1 MVAKV
6 ISILNEKGGVGK
18 TTISLHLS
26 RILSKVNDWKVLSID
41 NDPQGNLTGS
51 LLSGQTLNP
60 NSNIFNLYDKKEGDE
75 DVVPMQ
81 IDKNLKLIGS
91 DSTLSSKLSSSD
103 IDLIY
108 KMYDALEKFKND
120 YDFII
125 IDCLPSFGQLNMSAL
140 MASDYVIIP
149 VTPDDYAVTGL
160 NSLIKKISKV
170 QELKKRAGGSIEI
183 LGILLNM
190 VEGRKTI
197 IQTQFIEELNNKY
210 KGHIFENILY
220 KSSKYSEA
228 SLMKKSIVEYDIKV
242 VGKSFLKFVKEALM
256 RIQSGN
262 KNKIN
267 NQNNVA

>member
-1 MVAKV
+1 MAAKV

-18 TTISLHLS
+18 TTVSLHLS
-26 RILSKVNDWKVLSID
+26 RILSKVNNWKVLSID

-51 LLSGQTLNP
+51 LLSGQTLNS
-60 NSNIFNLYDKKEGDE
+60 NANIFNLYDKGEGDA
-75 DVVPMQ
+75 DVEPMD
-81 IDKNLKLIGS
+81 IDKNLRLIGA

-108 KMYDALEKFKND
+108 KVYDALEKFKND

-160 NSLIKKISKV
+160 NSLIKKIAKV
-170 QELKKRAGGSIEI
+170 QELKKRAGGNIEI

-197 IQTQFIEELNNKY
+197 IQTQFIEELSHKY
-210 KGHIFENILY
+210 KDLIFESMLY

-228 SLMKKSIVEYDIKV
+228 SLMKKSIVEYDANV
-242 VGKSFLKFVKEALM
+242 VGRSFLKFVKECLV
-256 RIQSGN
+256 RIQSR
-262 KNKIN
+262 KSDKIN
-267 NQNNVA
+267 NKSKVA